1 MLVVEFLIFIIALIN
16 YIVKKDLYL
25 SSMIGMVL
33 TLIYFI
39 ILGKLPLDIIL
50 YKTSIIIFL
59 KVFIFF
65 ILILSFKSLYVAVS
79 EKGIKDDLVR
89 VFNVFFE
96 DKKPKVLFLLIA
108 GMLFYKIPLIG
119 IILLIFLSLFLSFNI
134 ITATFMPFILISS
147 LIMADAY
154 LKVFLIESG
163 KVLYIEYI
171 ILFYILMFIVVL
183 LERILKNYKINF
195 YDTLKDLVFYLFFLI
210 INVGIFLFLDYLYS
224 PFGALITSM
233 ILVTLI
239 MIATLRYYKFF
250 IIKDDE
256 DETPVSSIF
265 ENLKLP
271 YLTFIIVFLIYIAVF
286 ILATLNLLL
295 GIIGF
300 IVINFIISN
309 RFLKIKYNHNQKETL
324 KLFSIFV
331 IAGILL
337 IMLRYE
343 NININDLFTKLSDF
357 YLLKSNQLQNVL
369 YMSQNFTFIPYFS
382 FNLNKLVNVLD
393 YNEIWRVKVYL
404 LIEMQLIMSFINVF
418 IVGFIFKLS
427 KKEIFYVSFILIAAS
442 LILQMVIY
450 IN

>member
-25 SSMIGMVL
+25 STMIGMVL

-271 YLTFIIVFLIYIAVF
+271 YLTFIIVFLIYIAIF

-418 IVGFIFKLS
+418 IVGFIFKLT
-427 KKEIFYVSFILIAAS
+427 KREIFYVSFILIAAS